1 MVTCGPEVKEAFR
14 KRTIWTCWGKLSQ
27 SPVFPETGRKEL
39 LLLSQ
44 VSSPP
49 WCSQRPS
56 VGMLELPT
64 RAGAQQ
70 GAEAV
75 VPVLVLGG
83 KHSSRWLFFF
93 HSGHDAL

>member
-1 MVTCGPEVKEAFR
+1 MVTCGLEVKEAFR

-27 SPVFPETGRKEL
+27 SPVFPEPGRKEL
-39 LLLSQ
+39 LLLAQ

-49 WCSQRPS
+49 CS
-56 VGMLELPT
+56 ED
-64 RAGAQQ
+64 AGAPSALPEGRGTA

-83 KHSSRWLFFF
+83 KQSSRWLFFF